1 MDSDLVVIPTRRA
14 HSNHEQVARSIGIDI
29 IAGRYGEGS
38 RLPGDAE
45 LTATF
50 GVSRPVLRE
59 SVKTLVAKGLLTT
72 KARVGT
78 VVRERGSWNMFDADV
93 LAWHLDV
100 GIDRRFLSDLA
111 EVRLAIEPR
120 AAALAATRR
129 SEADIVE
136 LRRAFEIMQRAP
148 SDSDAFTDGDLA
160 LHIAVANASGN
171 PFMRSVDAVI
181 SAALRAS
188 FLLSAP
194 VDPDDRD
201 TVLSWHQRI
210 VDSIAAGDPKVANEA
225 MTAVIFNGMR
235 RHGASSVDPTLQ
247 DPAATDEKENKE
259 KQ

>member
-1 MDSDLVVIPTRRA
+1 
-14 HSNHEQVARSIGIDI
+14 
-29 IAGRYGEGS
+29 
-38 RLPGDAE
+38 
-45 LTATF
+45 
-50 GVSRPVLRE
+50 
-59 SVKTLVAKGLLTT
+59 
-72 KARVGT
+72 
-78 VVRERGSWNMFDADV
+78 VVRERGAWNMFDADV

-111 EVRLAIEPR
+111 EIRLAIEPR

-129 SEADIVE
+129 SDADLAE

-181 SAALRAS
+181 STALRAS

-194 VDPDDRD
+194 VDPDDRS
-201 TVLSWHQRI
+201 TVLDWHRRI
-210 VDSIAAGDPKVANEA
+210 VNAIAEGNSQAAAEA

-235 RHGASSVDPTLQ
+235 RHGASASDPALP
-247 DPAATDEKENKE
+247 DPAATRDNDNMDGK
-259 KQ
+259 

>member
-1 MDSDLVVIPTRRA
+1 MDSHLVVIPTRRA

-129 SEADIVE
+129 SEADIAE
-136 LRRAFEIMQRAP
+136 LRRALLIMQRAP

-194 VDPDDRD
+194 VDPEDRD

-210 VDSIAAGDPKVANEA
+210 VDAIAAGDPEAANEA

-247 DPAATDEKENKE
+247 DPAATDEKGNKE
-259 KQ
+259 NQ